1 MPWTSVKVDM
11 DADKAGNT
19 QPNAATVTATF
30 IYPDSTPFVYS
41 ERLDKNT
48 PGSFATR
55 AHNAKLAYD
64 VLYTKQNT
72 MAGNFL
78 IALQGLDP

>member
-30 IYPDSTPFVYS
+30 TYPDSTTFTFT

-55 AHNAKLAYD
+55 AHNAKLAND
-64 VLYTKQNT
+64 TVVTKQNT

-78 IALQGLDP
+78 TALQGLDP